1 MPASIIVR
9 LSSLS
14 LAAALLLP
22 LSAIA
27 ETELRGT
34 PTELAKILRPEV
46 QTVTLTGEA
55 RIDQPVESGV
65 VTVGIRTRHAR
76 LHEALTENHN
86 IRAEVLGHLTNSNIP
101 AGSITGSRFSTTPR
115 YGLFSSKPK
124 EYEVDNILYIPVR
137 KESQLQA
144 VAELCDS
151 YRDLHFAGITLD
163 HKNLKEMKKRLLNN
177 ALADLRTRKAIYEKS
192 LGVRL
197 KAISFSESFTPVN
210 EEPPVQQSENQ
221 ISSLK
226 PSAPLTR
233 IPRSLYSF
241 AGRVTVHYEVIPRG

>member
-1 MPASIIVR
+1 MSASIIVR

-22 LSAIA
+22 LSAAA

-34 PTELAKILRPEV
+34 PTARAGLLLPER

-55 RIDQPVESGV
+55 RIDQPVESGI

-86 IRAEVLGHLTNSNIP
+86 IRAEILGHLTNSGIP

-151 YRDLHFAGITLD
+151 YRDLYFAGITLD
-163 HKNLKEMKKRLLNN
+163 HKDLKERLLNS
-177 ALADLRTRKAIYEKS
+177 ALADLQTRRAIYEKS
-192 LGVRL
+192 LSIRL
-197 KAISFSESFTPVN
+197 QPISFSESFTPLD
-210 EEPPVQQSENQ
+210 EELPALQPESP
-221 ISSLK
+221 ISSIE
-226 PSAPLTR
+226 PSAPLAR
-233 IPRSLYSF
+233 QPRSLYSF
-241 AGRVTVHYEVIPRG
+241 AGRVTVRYEVIPRR